1 MGSFCA
7 LPSAFLIFGLRLR
20 RSHTKRPLRC
30 EVSPKAPVTLVE
42 RFFQG
47 CRTLNHPRS

>member
-30 EVSPKAPVTLVE
+30 EVSPKALLPWWNGSSNDAA
-42 RFFQG
+42 R
-47 CRTLNHPRS
+47 